1 MNFTTNTLKPRIAT
15 KDIVAYIVIDGS
27 YKSGRR
33 IIGDKKDFKFNKR
46 ILKEGDVE
54 MWHIYTHIY
63 PKRKTEINGVPIK
76 IEDIKFKGYGIGDG
90 VYHLYKNKKDAIL
103 IAGYSTIPDKVYKA
117 IIPAGTAYYPTRS
130 SVYYID
136 MNSYW
141 ATKGIRTFAAREIII
156 HKQ

>member
-15 KDIVAYIVIDGS
+15 NDIVAYIVVDGS

-33 IIGDKKDFKFNKR
+33 IIGDKQNFKFNKR
-46 ILKEGDVE
+46 IRKEGDVE
-54 MWHIYTHIY
+54 MWHIYSHTY
-63 PKRKTEINGVPIK
+63 SKRKIETNGVPVR
-76 IEDIKFKGYGIGDG
+76 IEDIKFKGYNIGEG
-90 VYHLYKNKKDAIL
+90 VYRLYRNKKDAIL

-130 SVYYID
+130 SVYYIN

-141 ATKGIRTFAAREIII
+141 TDKGIKTFAAREIVIP
-156 HKQ
+156 KQ